1 MISLRAIS
9 HMELPVYN
17 HGESWQFFSEL
28 CLQLPSTNI
37 IFDVVP
43 KTSISEAFR
52 GETKHNKI

>member
-1 MISLRAIS
+1 M
-9 HMELPVYN
+9 YN